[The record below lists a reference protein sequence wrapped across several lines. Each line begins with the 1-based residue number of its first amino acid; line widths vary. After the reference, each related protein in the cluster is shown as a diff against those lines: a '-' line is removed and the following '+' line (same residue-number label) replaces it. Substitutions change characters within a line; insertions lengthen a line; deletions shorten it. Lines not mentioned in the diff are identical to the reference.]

1 MAKKTKPKNT
11 EKAAAKHGV
20 SLPMC
25 PWDTHAMV
33 DGKMVRLA
41 TPDLEQA
48 DIVEAYEMGGARGDE
63 VKVTRRARVWR
74 TAMPP
79 VLKALNPAGQAAMLD
94 YAEALASVGASG
106 GGGGFGEGGGG
117 CAGSRSPS
125 LAKLISAEALSR
137 MNAALDQREMV
148 IVRAAND
155 PHGPGAHRA
164 SYRDVAAWVA
174 VDGAGPR
181 EVLRRI
187 GAPVTSG
194 QAQARC
200 TITIAEVS
208 QILANC
214 CGYAQSPDAVLKN
227 AQ

>member
-1 MAKKTKPKNT
+1 MAKKSKSIPKA
-11 EKAAAKHGV
+11 KAAAKNGV
-20 SLPMC
+20 SLQML
-25 PWDTHAMV
+25 PWETHV
-33 DGKMVRLA
+33 RHDGKWVR
-41 TPDLEQA
+41 TGRPDLEQA
-48 DIVEAYEMGGARGDE
+48 DIVEGYERDADGDL
-63 VKVTRRARVWR
+63 KVTKRARVWR
-74 TAMPP
+74 TVMPP

-125 LAKLISAEALSR
+125 LGKLLAAQDLSR
-137 MNAALDQREMV
+137 MNAALDRREMI

-155 PHGPGAHRA
+155 PRGSGAHRA

-181 EVLRRI
+181 EVLRRV
-187 GAPVTSG
+187 GGPVTSP
-194 QAQARC
+194 QAQARA

-208 QILANC
+208 QILAHC
-214 CGYAQSPDAVLKN
+214 CGYLKSADVVWPIAQE
-227 AQ
+227 